1 MAMKT
6 AKKPTAAPARRHF
19 RQVHLLSD
27 STGNLARHMMAAFAT
42 QFPPGTFDIRPRA
55 FLRFPALLDAALR
68 DIAKSPGIVL
78 HAFLSDQAKQRTNEF
93 CSKAHFPCRDLTG
106 DFVAFLSQHG
116 GVQPGCD
123 PDRLHEMDENYRR
136 RIKALEFGL
145 LHDDG
150 LGLETLH
157 EADVVLSGVSRTGKT
172 PTTIHLGQQGIL
184 AGNVSLVG
192 GVDPPRELISLPR
205 NKVIGLT
212 IDPARLVE
220 IRRNRQ
226 RDFGATLETYSDYER
241 VAEEVQWSRDIFR
254 RNGWRVLDVTNQA
267 IEEIAARAMEI
278 VRSLA

>member
-1 MAMKT
+1 
-6 AKKPTAAPARRHF
+6 
-19 RQVHLLSD
+19 
-27 STGNLARHMMAAFAT
+27 MMAAFAT
-42 QFPPGTFDIRPRA
+42 QFPTRTFSITPWT
-55 FLRFPALLDAALR
+55 FLRTEAALEKTLGE
-68 DIAKSPGIVL
+68 IKKSPGIVF
-78 HAFLSDQAKQRTNEF
+78 HAFVSEQAKQRTNAF
-93 CSKAHFPCRDLTG
+93 CDRINLPCRDLTG
-106 DFVAFLSQHG
+106 DFVAFLAQHS
-116 GVQPGCD
+116 GVHPGPD

-136 RIKALEFGL
+136 RIKAVEFGL
-145 LHDDG
+145 AHDDG

-157 EADVVLSGVSRTGKT
+157 EADIVLSGVSRTGKT
-172 PTTIHLGQQGIL
+172 PTTIQLGQQGIL

-192 GVDPPRELISLPR
+192 GVDAPRELINLPR

-241 VAEEVQWSRDIFR
+241 VAEEVKWSRDIFR

>member
-1 MAMKT
+1 
-6 AKKPTAAPARRHF
+6 
-19 RQVHLLSD
+19 
-27 STGNLARHMMAAFAT
+27 MMAAFAT